1 MTEYIQVFTTVESE
15 EQGRRIARALVQ
27 KRLAACG
34 QVMGPI
40 LSTYWWKGNLEEAGE
55 WFCILKSRGDLFDVL
70 EKEIRALHS
79 YEVPEIV
86 AVPIATGTRDYLQ
99 WIDEEVEGN

>member
-40 LSTYWWKGNLEEAGE
+40 LSTYWWKGNLEEARE
-55 WFCILKSRGDLFDVL
+55 WFCILKSRGNLFDVL